1 MNITSTPWILVSL
14 LASSSVFAACNEDAV
29 KPSEASRFVLNAGEA
44 YDQQTKLTWSRCSAG
59 TRWTEGAG
67 CAGEVALLR
76 LDEAK
81 QFAQEMGGGWR
92 LPSIVELHS
101 IVEPQCANPALDAT
115 VFPGVTHFEE
125 GAPYWSDTHFE
136 EMPSLIYFIDFVDG
150 AVDAHSEGFALAVR
164 LVRDE

>member
-59 TRWTEGAG
+59 TRWTEGGG

-81 QFAQEMGGGWR
+81 QFAQEMGEVGGCPLSSNSTVSWSRNAPIPR
-92 LPSIVELHS
+92 LTPR
-101 IVEPQCANPALDAT
+101 CFPA
-115 VFPGVTHFEE
+115 
-125 GAPYWSDTHFE
+125 
-136 EMPSLIYFIDFVDG
+136 
-150 AVDAHSEGFALAVR
+150 
-164 LVRDE
+164 